1 MLDVI
6 IGGNWVKGT
15 QDHAILF
22 LLSLQ
27 LFANLSLFKI
37 KKSRESK
44 QTRMR
49 EDVTERKKN
58 KQLEM
63 DIDNSRDER

>member
-15 QDHAILF
+15 QDHSILF

>member
-6 IGGNWVKGT
+6 MGENWVKGT
-15 QDHAILF
+15 QDHSILF

-63 DIDNSRDER
+63 DIDNSRDEK